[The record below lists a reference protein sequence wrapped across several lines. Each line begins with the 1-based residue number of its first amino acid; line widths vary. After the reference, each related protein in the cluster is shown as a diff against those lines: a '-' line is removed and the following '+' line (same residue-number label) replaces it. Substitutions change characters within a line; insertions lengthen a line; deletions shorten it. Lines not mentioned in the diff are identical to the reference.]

1 MTLEDV
7 LEELIQAEI
16 VDESDIVT
24 DNVRKAPVTDDA
36 AAQQRRLAFNAMLD
50 PQELYDKHLD
60 ANEIA
65 AVSSFLAANVEAFSP
80 LLISAAT
87 MQALLSASV
96 VSVATGGEQE
106 PPPFALGAEVAGCTV
121 VLQGRLHVVCGSEGF
136 ESDRG
141 PWTVLGAPS
150 LRSEH
155 YVSDFSA
162 SVMEPSRLLHI
173 SRVDYEAA
181 LKREAETLAA
191 AVRAAAAEQPPRPT
205 ARRTRGHGAALA
217 RRAWRARSTWPPTR
231 TAPARGCACRPSTAV
246 SRRRTSARPRARRR
260 R

>member
-191 AVRAAAAEQPPRPT
+191 AVRAAAAEAAAGHSGRPEDTGPRSPVARG
-205 ARRTRGHGAALA
+205 ARRHGRLLA
-217 RRAWRARSTWPPTR
+217 RRRHGDARVPVR
-231 TAPARGCACRPSTAV
+231 QRPF
-246 SRRRTSARPRARRR
+246 RRRLGAAAARRR